1 MQTSLRYKTANR
13 DGAIVPLFAILLP
26 VLLVLAAYSVNLAY
40 MQLTTTELRIAT
52 DVTSHAGG
60 RALNVFQNMDNPTAE
75 RVIDKLRETVDR
87 YYVMNTVAGENLT
100 PPGDPSNYIQF
111 YNLGTRSDRLDGS
124 FHDQNVV
131 SYSAARGGSAFN
143 GVGVQANIDTDF
155 IFDFRYGGG
164 SLGSFAPT
172 RNSVTKQVERDLA
185 IVIDRSGSMLQYKEV
200 EELQSVLEDMQ
211 AQGYI
216 SESELRIARGFQE
229 AIDFGGNNN
238 FAAGLYFVERG
249 GTTSVYR
256 PRFRVLTPH
265 FRQIGNQFVFRN
277 DVDVITGMENFR
289 NANPGD
295 GRDIDA
301 MLKYM
306 KSWEG
311 VTPYNG
317 NRKPNLGQDQWRAAG
332 MFNDHAPIESRWDYL
347 FRGIQDFVEVLE
359 TTPAEETISLVAF
372 DSQAEALVRLTS
384 DYTAV
389 LDEVETIIPNNGTAI
404 EKGMTEGLEL
414 VLEQGVTRPFAEK
427 VIVVMTDGVNSEGGA
442 QRVIDG
448 ARDVVADAEATGEE
462 ITIHTLTF
470 GDGTGITPN
479 PDFPHASEQP
489 WRGAMVEVA
498 EIGNGEHFHAEEA
511 EELQPRLRQIANI
524 QPTIFT
530 F

>member
-100 PPGDPSNYIQF
+100 PPGD
-111 YNLGTRSDRLDGS
+111 
-124 FHDQNVV
+124 V